1 MTHDEKLAFMDSTAN
16 VVESAFD
23 LLLELDPTL
32 QSEAF
37 RFLMENVIPT
47 LETDGEVDLIIEQV
61 LELVLLVNF
70 LDEMKFM

>member
-1 MTHDEKLAFMDSTAN
+1 MTHDENLAFRNSSVD
-16 VVESAFD
+16 VIESAFD

-47 LETDGEVDLIIEQV
+47 LETDGEVDLIIEQI